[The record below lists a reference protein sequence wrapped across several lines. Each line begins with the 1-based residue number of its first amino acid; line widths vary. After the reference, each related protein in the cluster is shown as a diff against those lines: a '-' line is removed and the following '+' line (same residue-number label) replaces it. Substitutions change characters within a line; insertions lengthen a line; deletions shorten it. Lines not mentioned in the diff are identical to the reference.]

1 MPFKSI
7 ITFCIA
13 LLLIA
18 SCRKDLSIL
27 KGAGTLGFSA
37 DTVYFD
43 TVFTRLPNTSY
54 PRSINKRFMVRN
66 PYKETVNV
74 NVQLLGGSN
83 SPYRINVDGRSGA
96 TSLLEILPKDSAW
109 VFVEATLEPNNLTQ
123 PAIVRD
129 RIEFETNGN
138 RQYVELAAYGWDA
151 YYFHDSLLEPTTTN
165 WTLTDKP
172 YVIVNTCFVDV
183 GKSLIIGPGVHV
195 YSSTNSFLVDTNNKK
210 FGYHA
215 LNVLGTL
222 KVNGTL
228 ANPVIF
234 EGDRLDNNF
243 ANTPGQWQGIGFYR
257 TSLDNVMTH
266 AIIKNAA
273 YGVRVD
279 SLSNNASPKLLLQNT
294 VIKNMSGIG
303 IWGRT
308 GDIKAINTVVSNCGL
323 FYFYAQYGG
332 RYDFNFCTFNNTSTA
347 SRDPHFYVSNQERND
362 NKVVIR
368 TYPIAYSFVNTIIY
382 GPNETE
388 IGFDLSA
395 PANPNIFD
403 YCLIKSKNQFGA
415 NNVFSILGY
424 NKLFSDAPNNDYK
437 LIANSPAIDKGIAG
451 TGVNSDM
458 DEKARGTK
466 PDIGAYEF

>member
-1 MPFKSI
+1 MSYKSFFTI
-7 ITFCIA
+7 CITLVLF
-13 LLLIA
+13 A
-18 SCRKDLSIL
+18 SCRKDLSVL
-27 KGAGTLGFSA
+27 KGAGTLGFST

-43 TVFTRLPNTSY
+43 TVFTHLPGSSY

-83 SPYRINVDGRSGA
+83 SPYRINVDGKSGA
-96 TSLLEILPKDSAW
+96 TNTLEILPKDSAW

-123 PAIVRD
+123 PAVVRD

-151 YYFHDSLLEPTTTN
+151 YYFRDTLLESATTN

-183 GKSLIIGPGVHV
+183 NKTLIIGPGVHV

-222 KVNGTL
+222 KVNGTKD
-228 ANPVIF
+228 NPVIF
-234 EGDRLDNNF
+234 EGDRLDNNY
-243 ANTPGQWQGIGFYR
+243 ANTPGQWQGIGFYL
-257 TSLDNVMTH
+257 TSRDNVITH
-266 AIIKNAA
+266 CVIKNAA

-279 SLSNNASPKLLLQNT
+279 SLSNNANPKLLIQNSI
-294 VIKNMSGIG
+294 IKNISGVG

-308 GDIKAINTVVSNCGL
+308 GEITAINTVVSNCGI

-332 RYDFNFCTFNNTSTA
+332 KYYFDFCTMNNISTS
-347 SRDPHFYVSNQERND
+347 SRDPHFYISNQERND
-362 NKVVIR
+362 KKVVIR
-368 TYPIAYSFVNTIIY
+368 TYPIGYTFTNCVIY

-395 PANPNIFD
+395 PASPNIISSNF
-403 YCLIKSKNQFGA
+403 IKSKTPFGS
-415 NNVFSILGY
+415 N
-424 NKLFSDAPNNDYK
+424 LFSTIGYSQIWVDAPGNNYK
-437 LIANSPAIDKGIAG
+437 LTATSPLIDKGMN
-451 TGVNSDM
+451 TGVNTDLE
-458 DEKARGTK
+458 EKSRGAK